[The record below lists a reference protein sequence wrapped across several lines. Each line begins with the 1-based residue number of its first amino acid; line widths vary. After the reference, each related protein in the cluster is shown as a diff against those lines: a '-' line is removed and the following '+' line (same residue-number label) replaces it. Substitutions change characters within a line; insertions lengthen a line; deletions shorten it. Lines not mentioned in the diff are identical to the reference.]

1 MSARAIESAASLAQ
15 LFFVDWQAGGKTLP
29 DNLIIA
35 ANNAGAINRMANF
48 GPHRTQTV
56 SISF

>member
-29 DNLIIA
+29 DNLIA